1 MVGVIIVTHV
11 QLAQEFLKIAQLITS
26 STLDNFKT
34 VSINLDDN
42 PDEARDK
49 LLQAVKCV
57 DTGDGV
63 VIIVDMFGGTPSNM
77 SLSLLAKGK
86 IEIVTGANLP
96 MIIEAASKSTEVG
109 IDELVN
115 ILTSSGK
122 TAIRSAG
129 EILDTKI
136 ADRKER

>member
-11 QLAQEFLKIAQLITS
+11 QLAQELLKIARLITG
-26 STLDNFKT
+26 STLDNFKA

-42 PDEARDK
+42 PDEAREK
-49 LLQAVKCV
+49 LLQAVNSV

-63 VIIVDMFGGTPSNM
+63 VIIVDMFGGTPSNL

-96 MIIEAASKSTEVG
+96 MIIEAASKSTQVG

-115 ILTSSGK
+115 ILTSSGQR
-122 TAIRSAG
+122 AIRSAG

-136 ADRKER
+136 TERKGR

>member
-11 QLAQEFLKIAQLITS
+11 QLGKEFLKIAQLITG

-49 LLQAVKCV
+49 LLQAVKSV

-63 VIIVDMFGGTPSNM
+63 IIIVDMFGGTPSNM

-96 MIIEAASKSTEVG
+96 MVIEAASRSSEVG
-109 IDELVN
+109 LDELVN
-115 ILTSSGK
+115 ILTSSGQA
-122 TAIRSAG
+122 AIRSAG

-136 ADRKER
+136 AERKER